1 MVYIDSSAKRQKV
14 ALFSTFFGA
23 FFIFILIIMINKP
36 IEQSQKKFSQ
46 TKQYLNMKR
55 EVKSLTKPKP
65 KPKPKK
71 AQKAPIPELS
81 SLLNGIDM
89 GIPEFGLDG
98 IGEDSSALLGDISD
112 QIMSASSVDVKPSLV
127 ARPNVNYPEFAKRK
141 NLTGYVVVNLLINEE
156 GRVET
161 SQILESNPPSI
172 FDASALNS
180 VRDWRFSPA
189 LYKGA
194 PVKVWVRQKIRFD
207 FN

>member
-189 LYKGA
+189 LYKGV
-194 PVKVWVRQKIRFD
+194 PVKVWVRQKIRFE

>member
-1 MVYIDSSAKRQKV
+1 MVYIDSSVKRQKV

-112 QIMSASSVDVKPSLV
+112 QVMSASSVDVKPSLV

-189 LYKGA
+189 LYKGV